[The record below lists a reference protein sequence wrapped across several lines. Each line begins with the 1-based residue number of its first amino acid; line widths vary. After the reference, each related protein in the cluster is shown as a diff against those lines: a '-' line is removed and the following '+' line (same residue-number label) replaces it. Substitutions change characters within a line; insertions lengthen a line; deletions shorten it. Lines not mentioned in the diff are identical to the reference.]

1 MKVLGDYIALT
12 REVSK
17 EKTVGGFEYTQKN
30 KNDMRVYTGV
40 VLSVGELIEGIAKGD
55 TVYYE
60 KSRAFDVKLRDGS
73 VCTMIKMNAAL
84 AID

>member
-12 REVSK
+12 REVREDK
-17 EKTVGGFEYTQKN
+17 KVGGFEYTQKN
-30 KNDMRVYTGV
+30 KDDMRVYTGV
-40 VLSVGELIEGIAKGD
+40 VIGFGNLVEGIAESD

-60 KSRAFDVKLRDGS
+60 KSRAFDVMLKDGS
-73 VCTMIKMNAAL
+73 VCTMVKMNAIL